1 MYTLDITL
9 SDLNVKIEYKSDYIK
24 TLCKDYLSEF
34 DTADIC
40 VKHDEN
46 SILKEKDAL
55 PSMYYQSCESNCI
68 HRSIAEN
75 LPQFN
80 RFVFHGAAIEHYG
93 KAYVFTAPSGTGKTT
108 HIRLWKKYLGDSVK
122 IINGDKPIIK
132 VDTSCTVY
140 GTPWCGKEGYQ
151 QNSSAPIGA
160 ICVLKQSKTNNIKRI
175 DNSQALKHLMPQV
188 YMPSGELPLSQ
199 TLSLMGK
206 VIENVP
212 IYMLECDIS
221 ETAFKT
227 SYNKLISKKSDA

>member
-1 MYTLDITL
+1 MYTLDIKL

-24 TLCKDYLSEF
+24 TLCKDYLSKF

-46 SILKEKDAL
+46 SILKEKEVL
-55 PSMYYQSCESNCI
+55 PSMSYQSCESNCI

-80 RFVFHGAAIEHYG
+80 RLVFHGAAIEYGG
-93 KAYVFTAPSGTGKTT
+93 KAYIFTAPSGTGKTT
-108 HIRLWKKYLGDSVK
+108 HICLWKKYLGDSVK

-132 VDTSCTVY
+132 ADTSCTVY

-151 QNSSAPIGA
+151 QNSSAQIGA
-160 ICVLKQSKTNNIKRI
+160 ICVLKQSKTNSIKRI
-175 DNSQALKHLMPQV
+175 DNSQALGHLMHQV
-188 YMPSGELPLSQ
+188 YMPQSPDA
-199 TLSLMGK
+199 LSLTLALIGK
-206 VIENVP
+206 LIENVP
-212 IYMLECDIS
+212 IYLLECDIS

-227 SYNKLISKKSDA
+227 SYQTLTENKI